1 MSTSDVV
8 KETLNVAGLSTNI
21 YARANLRNKR
31 TSEPVVVLFFLHG
44 RTDSA
49 DEADPTAR
57 AAFLWAAE
65 KEASSKEASRDFMV
79 VTFVRSHPTEVKW
92 LLSTSSLRVGS
103 TEPWQED
110 GGSTREPG
118 MVQEGGST
126 QRTACASAQAASLLM
141 QPVLLTSFT
150 KFAQR

>member
-21 YARANLRNKR
+21 YTRANLRDKR

-44 RTDSA
+44 RTESA
-49 DEADPTAR
+49 DEVDPTAR

-79 VTFVRSHPTEVKW
+79 VTFVSSHSTEVKW
-92 LLSTSSLRVGS
+92 LFSTLSLRRINGTTARGRWISEGTWDGPRRRIS
-103 TEPWQED
+103 TTNGMRKCSSGVTAD
-110 GGSTREPG
+110 ATR
-118 MVQEGGST
+118 
-126 QRTACASAQAASLLM
+126 
-141 QPVLLTSFT
+141 LLTSFT
-150 KFAQR
+150 KFVQR

>member
-21 YARANLRNKR
+21 YTRANLRDKR

-44 RTDSA
+44 RTESA
-49 DEADPTAR
+49 DEVDPTAR

-79 VTFVRSHPTEVKW
+79 VTFVRSHSTEVKW
-92 LLSTSSLRVGS
+92 LFSTSSLRVGS
-103 TEPWQED
+103 TEPRQED
-110 GGSTREPG
+110 SRSAREPG
-118 MVQEGGST
+118 MVQEGGSA
-126 QRTACASAQAASLLM
+126 QRTACVSAQAASLLM
-141 QPVLLTSFT
+141 QLVY
-150 KFAQR
+150 